1 MSDRMGTTHGKL
13 WMANLFWC
21 CLAALLAGCSLPPLS
36 PGWTGAAPDSG
47 AQGKASELPQ
57 VTVVLR
63 KSDDSA
69 TITSIPDQVVIDFVS
84 PSGIGGAT
92 AAIEPGPMP
101 KAILLRFE
109 LKGLEGLDFS
119 YGQTQI
125 HVSVPT
131 NGDEPMESVTELGTS
146 AVSITPDSPYWMPV
160 TRSNTALNAPGAYIQ
175 VAAPDDFI
183 DNGVRAFTVQWVDFY
198 R

>member
-1 MSDRMGTTHGKL
+1 MRTTNGKR
-13 WMANLFWC
+13 WVACLFC
-21 CLAALLAGCSLPPLS
+21 CYCAALLAACSLPPLS
-36 PGWTGAAPDSG
+36 GRTDTSAGSAASGKGA
-47 AQGKASELPQ
+47 ELPQ

-69 TITSIPDQVVIDFVS
+69 TITSMPDQVVIDFVS
-84 PSGIGGAT
+84 PSGMGGAT
-92 AAIEPGPMP
+92 AVIEPGPLP

-125 HVSVPT
+125 HVAVPN
-131 NGDEPMESVTELGTS
+131 NGGTPMESVTELGTS
-146 AVSITPDSPYWMPV
+146 AVYIAPDSPYWMPV
-160 TRSNTALNAPGAYIQ
+160 TRSNSAPNAPGAYIQ
-175 VAAPDDFI
+175 VAVPDDFI
-183 DNGVRAFTVQWVDFY
+183 DGGLRAFSVQWVDFY